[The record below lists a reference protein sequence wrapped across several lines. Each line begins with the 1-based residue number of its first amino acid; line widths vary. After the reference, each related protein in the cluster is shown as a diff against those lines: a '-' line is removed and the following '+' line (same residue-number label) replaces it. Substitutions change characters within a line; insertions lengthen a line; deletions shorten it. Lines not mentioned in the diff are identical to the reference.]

1 MVTGNFTNY
10 FSSNMMQS
18 QSKHQHRLDV
28 PAATKSPLREPSDSE
43 SIETA
48 ENENVNM
55 SNLTL
60 TLPRL
65 SQLQKPVYSNSFKS
79 QQATPL
85 IADCSDSADSGD
97 SLSESEE
104 CAAESWEECASEMD
118 SLWDDIP
125 FEEILSEMLIDTQ
138 TDEERVLSERGIY
151 GLRHICDSLQG
162 HIFGAEASTLSPNG
176 VRGSKRVAIK
186 RVEKALHAQHVTR
199 DNADGTF
206 DCVEED
212 ILKEATL
219 LKRLKGKCAHT
230 VEFEDFFESAQ
241 HFYLVT
247 AWVDGLTLEQFA
259 RRAWQLIDSGK
270 LQRAHYFDTV
280 SVVMWQL
287 CRTLKKLHS
296 QFACMCCMCCHELVL
311 Y

>member
-1 MVTGNFTNY
+1 
-10 FSSNMMQS
+10 MMQS

-28 PAATKSPLREPSDSE
+28 SAATKSPLREPSDSE

-97 SLSESEE
+97 SLSELSESEE

>member
-1 MVTGNFTNY
+1 
-10 FSSNMMQS
+10 MMQS
-18 QSKHQHRLDV
+18 HSKHQHRLDV
-28 PAATKSPLREPSDSE
+28 PAAAKSPLREPSDSE
-43 SIETA
+43 STETA
-48 ENENVNM
+48 ENM

-60 TLPRL
+60 TLPSL
-65 SQLQKPVYSNSFKS
+65 SQKPVYSFKS

-97 SLSESEE
+97 SLSELSESEE

-219 LKRLKGKCAHT
+219 LKR
-230 VEFEDFFESAQ
+230 
-241 HFYLVT
+241 
-247 AWVDGLTLEQFA
+247 
-259 RRAWQLIDSGK
+259 
-270 LQRAHYFDTV
+270 
-280 SVVMWQL
+280 
-287 CRTLKKLHS
+287 
-296 QFACMCCMCCHELVL
+296 
-311 Y
+311 